1 MHCSCRGF
9 VSDPQDIYRI
19 FLWMQIW
26 VYIDLEYIH
35 VVLACSVLLGSSDN
49 SHQRNGLELMA

>member
-9 VSDPQDIYRI
+9 VSDSLDVYRI
-19 FLWMQIW
+19 FLWMQTWI
-26 VYIDLEYIH
+26 YIDLECIL

-49 SHQRNGLELMA
+49 FDQRNGLELMA

>member
-9 VSDPQDIYRI
+9 VSDSLDVYRL
-19 FLWMQIW
+19 FLWMHAWI
-26 VYIDLEYIH
+26 YIDLECIL

-49 SHQRNGLELMA
+49 FNQRNGLELMA